1 MAQTEKFS
9 RTFEK
14 FEKAFNKYK
23 EIVKSA
29 QLYSFLSQDLIV
41 EVLTKRFEYT
51 FESMWQALK
60 EYLRREGIDCS
71 TPLKCFR
78 EAFKAGIIEEAQ
90 EGTFIEMIE
99 KRNQMVHIY
108 DSKRAFQIYEFV
120 KSDVVFQAIETIY
133 NKLKGGVK
141 KRR

>member
-1 MAQTEKFS
+1 
-9 RTFEK
+9 
-14 FEKAFNKYK
+14 
-23 EIVKSA
+23 
-29 QLYSFLSQDLIV
+29 
-41 EVLTKRFEYT
+41 
-51 FESMWQALK
+51 MWQALK